1 VNVSGVEAIHKV
13 CVSSSFTSIP
23 LELHRKK
30 RHPKTDLIVR
40 DFNLKF
46 TMRTEDV
53 VRKDFGGNPMD
64 PSSHIRILHRRT
76 WMSPDGILRIDFSQV
91 KSKTKDTKSF
101 SDILKQTPAYEL
113 ELELINRA
121 ASTDAIL
128 NSFRHTTHTL
138 LCAFQQTNYLLKAS
152 DSMRYK
158 DEFARR
164 GVKFVNP
171 VTLERRHIRPDR
183 PHCIQK
189 GYTVTNKADGE
200 RSMLVVMNDGR
211 VLLVRPKGLSMQWTG
226 LTATNDV
233 HKGDTLDG
241 EYLPHLNLFCIFD
254 TYSYRGR
261 DVRTLPLMTTD
272 EDVVERPTSSRLGCG
287 QAFVRDVSTDFI
299 VSPGQPGHALF
310 RIESKLFLAGDGK
323 AMETSIG
330 KILDTTF
337 EYETDGLIFTPR
349 DSGVAPDVDCLGS
362 TWLRVYKWKPADQ
375 NSIDFLL
382 RFKPDLAYDMELKS
396 EVFKGSLFVGRNQ
409 NSNIVYP
416 CQTMTQEYVPKV
428 LPPDLQRIAE
438 RSNRAPAPFQ
448 PTTPRGPD
456 ANVIFIPLA
465 SGIPVDS
472 SGKRVDDNT
481 IVECSYDLE
490 TARWT
495 IMRTRYD
502 KTFEYRRGA
511 PQFGNDSKVADSIWT
526 SIHIPISDEM
536 IRTCASNP
544 PDDTLEDE
552 QYYRNDLRRSDR
564 VNKDVYS
571 FHNKIKGELF
581 ATCVKQGDTLLELA
595 MGAGG
600 DLQKWRNSKV
610 SRVVG
615 FDLTQSNLYSQE
627 GACERYL
634 GVKNKDRTNP
644 PPPALFIQGDMTT
657 HLFENDNPYVR
668 ILNKTDPPPNKYLA
682 GFAGLTEFDAT
693 SCQFAV
699 HYACASE
706 ESFRE
711 FCKNLDHCKGVFFGT
726 CLDGAS
732 VYQLLF
738 GRPNYVFRVKDQI
751 VGNFAKRYT
760 DTESWQE
767 EFGQFIEVSLETF
780 ENPVKEALVP
790 FEKMT
795 QILAE
800 VGFHL
805 ESTKLFKEYYEGST
819 ASLTPEQQEY
829 SFLHRSF
836 VFRRREKEEVQE
848 AKLPVLEEEV
858 VPPVEKKKKIEKP
871 VAAVVPVADQPLLFS
886 DANNFLSNEF
896 AAPVVQDGITFPTVL
911 HYFGWKK
918 ATQFGDVETADKITK
933 TGATSTKPLK
943 TLIEKIKDANELEWE
958 KVKDEVMTTG
968 VRSKFVNPANA
979 ALLEQLR
986 ATGKRP
992 LGYAN
997 PRDKYWSIGTSPDT
1011 DIAKNPAKWKGA
1023 NKLGKILEAVRT
1035 ELTV

>member
-1 VNVSGVEAIHKV
+1 M
-13 CVSSSFTSIP
+13 
-23 LELHRKK
+23 
-30 RHPKTDLIVR
+30 R
-40 DFNLKF
+40 DYNLKF
-46 TMRTEDV
+46 TMRTEDA
-53 VRKDFGGNPMD
+53 VRKDFGGHPMD
-64 PSSHIRILHRRT
+64 PLNHIRILHRRS
-76 WMSPDGILRIDFSQV
+76 WMSTDGVLRIDFSQV

-101 SDILKQTPAYEL
+101 SDILKQTPTYEL
-113 ELELINRA
+113 EFELVDKSAPVDTIMQSIRRNV
-121 ASTDAIL
+121 T
-128 NSFRHTTHTL
+128 NV
-138 LCAFQQTNYLLKAS
+138 LCAFQQTNYLLTKSEIAK
-152 DSMRYK
+152 YK
-158 DEFARR
+158 DEFSRR
-164 GVKFVNP
+164 TIRFVNP

-211 VLLVRPKGLSMQWTG
+211 VLLIRPKGLLMQWTG
-226 LTATNDV
+226 LTATSDI

-254 TYSYRGR
+254 TYIYRGK
-261 DVRTLPLMTTD
+261 DVRKLPLMTTD

-287 QAFVRDVSTDFI
+287 KSFVNDISTDFI
-299 VSPGQPGHALF
+299 VSPGDPGNHLF
-310 RIESKLFLAGDGK
+310 RIESKLFLAGDGR

-349 DSGVAPDVDCLGS
+349 DSGVAPDVDCLGQ
-362 TWLRVYKWKPADQ
+362 TWLRVYKWKPAEQ
-375 NSIDFLL
+375 NSIDFLI
-382 RFKPDLAYDMELKS
+382 RYKPERSYDMQLKT

-416 CQTMTQEYVPKV
+416 CQTMTQEYVPKTI
-428 LPPDLQRIAE
+428 PADLQRIAE

-456 ANVIFIPLA
+456 ANNIFIPLNE
-465 SGIPVDS
+465 SGVPVDS
-472 SGKRVDDNT
+472 AGVRVDDNT
-481 IVECSYDLE
+481 IVECAYDIDN
-490 TARWT
+490 ARWV

-502 KTFEYRRGA
+502 KTYEYRMGA

-564 VNKDVYS
+564 VNKDVYA
-571 FHNKIKGELF
+571 FHNRIKSDLF
-581 ATCVKQGDTLLELA
+581 MTSVRPGDTLLELA

-615 FDLTQSNLYSQE
+615 FDLTQANLYSQE

-657 HLFENDNPYVR
+657 NLFENDNPYVR
-668 ILNKTDPPPNKYLA
+668 ILNKTDPPPNKYLE
-682 GFAGLTEFDAT
+682 GFAGLTEFDAA
-693 SCQFAV
+693 SCQFAL

-706 ESFRE
+706 ETFRE
-711 FCKNLDHCKGVFFGT
+711 FCKNVTHCKGVFFGT

-738 GRPNYVFRVKDQI
+738 GKPNYVFRVKDQI

-760 DTESWQE
+760 DTETWQE

-795 QILAE
+795 QIMHE
-800 VGFHL
+800 IGFDL
-805 ESTKLFKEYYEGST
+805 ESTRLFKEYYT
-819 ASLTPEQQEY
+819 ASSMSLTPEQQEY

-836 VFRRREKEEVQE
+836 VFRRRAKEDVQE

-858 VPPVEKKKKIEKP
+858 VPPVEKKKKKIEKP
-871 VAAVVPVADQPLLFS
+871 VLEVVPVAEQPLLFS
-886 DANNFLSNEF
+886 DINNFLSNDF
-896 AAPVVQDGITFPTVL
+896 PAPLVQDGITFPTVL
-911 HYFGWKK
+911 HYVGWKK
-918 ATQFGDVETADKITK
+918 ATQFGDVETADKIIK

-943 TLIEKIKDANELEWE
+943 TLIEKIKGANESEWE
-958 KVKDEVMTTG
+958 KVKDDVMTTG
-968 VRSKFVNPANA
+968 VRAKFVNPTNA

-1011 DIAKNPAKWKGA
+1011 DVAKNPAKWKGA